1 MLQSPEHKYTPAA
14 APAPGY
20 TPVKATSPMDQAN
33 IGRSLVIKGDITG
46 AESLFIDGRV
56 EGTISFPEN
65 RVTIGRNGNV
75 AANIVA
81 KEVVIMG
88 KVQGNVECSDRLD
101 IRNEGLLSGDV
112 ITHRISVEEGAILK
126 GGVEVRH
133 SEKKEQPT
141 QNQQHGQQHQAK
153 AEAPK
158 AMAATAGAG
167 TGSQTFGTPA
177 GKP

>member
-1 MLQSPEHKYTPAA
+1 MLQSPENKYTPAA
-14 APAPGY
+14 PPATNY

-33 IGRSLVIKGDITG
+33 IGRSLVIKGEVTG
-46 AESLFIDGRV
+46 SESLFIDGRI

-88 KVQGNVECSDRLD
+88 KVQGNVECADRLD
-101 IRNEGLLSGDV
+101 IRNEGVLSGDV

-133 SEKKEQPT
+133 SEKKEQTT
-141 QNQQHGQQHQAK
+141 QQPNQNKPAEAAK
-153 AEAPK
+153 AAV
-158 AMAATAGAG
+158 ATAGAQPLKAM
-167 TGSQTFGTPA
+167 TATA
-177 GKP
+177 GQA